1 MVNRVFSLVTV
12 AAVLLVAWYAGRE
25 QVEIGVAVAILGLAL
40 AYSRRTLAIPA
51 AIAMAAA
58 ALYLP
63 GVVAV
68 VVLGGL
74 LVAFGASG
82 QHRAGDSVLP

>member
-1 MVNRVFSLVTV
+1 MVNRVFSLVTL
-12 AAVLLVAWYAGRE
+12 AIVLLIAWYAGRE

-40 AYSRRTLAIPA
+40 AYSRRTLAIPGA
-51 AIAMAAA
+51 VVMAAA

-63 GVVAV
+63 GVLAV
-68 VVLGGL
+68 LVLGGV
-74 LVAFGASG
+74 LVGFGASG